1 MKAYKWTTD
10 KMQAFHDG
18 HQFKFGWN
26 EEDGVKD
33 GLVCRDGGFHI
44 TTDPEKMY
52 STNAAK
58 FPPDGKMVCCCYEVY
73 YRKKD
78 VLGRQDCKLRV
89 KAFKIL
95 KKGPLR
101 KDPLGAISFGNT
113 SYPNVSYPSTANN
126 AGSTTCTWA
135 YNAYLTTATA

>member
-44 TTDPEKMY
+44 TTDPNKMY
-52 STNAAK
+52 STNDAK
-58 FPPDGKMVCCCYEVY
+58 FPPDGKMVCYCYEVY

-78 VLGRQDCKLRV
+78 ILGRQDCKLRV
-89 KAFKIL
+89 KAFKIH
-95 KKGPLR
+95 KKEPLR
-101 KDPLGAISFGNT
+101 KDRLGRAASSGTPYLNITPLNT
-113 SYPNVSYPSTANN
+113 DSSAGTASSTW
-126 AGSTTCTWA
+126 GTSWA
-135 YNAYLTTATA
+135 TATA